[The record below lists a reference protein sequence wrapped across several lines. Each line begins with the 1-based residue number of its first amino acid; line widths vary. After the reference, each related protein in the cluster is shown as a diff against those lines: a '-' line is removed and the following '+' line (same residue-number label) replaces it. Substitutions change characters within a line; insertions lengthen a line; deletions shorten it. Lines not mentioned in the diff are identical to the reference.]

1 MFKQLNGS
9 YGYLEPSV
17 ESYKKT
23 LILDLDE
30 TLIHTFFEPRS
41 DADIVLKI
49 NIEGNLYKIF
59 VLLRPG
65 ALKFIS
71 WMSKIYEVVVF
82 TASMHSYA

>member
-1 MFKQLNGS
+1 MNGSPGISASTSPRQDTSMFKQLNGS

-71 WMSKIYEVVVF
+71 
-82 TASMHSYA
+82 